1 MMPVP
6 GIPRD
11 IVEKDFLSSEYDFVT
26 YICRRNGVERERT
39 LELLKEKRNRAIK
52 TMVGIKI
59 PEKKIKKALKDA
71 ADEQKKYLIRL
82 GINPEELY

>member
-1 MMPVP
+1 MIPVP

-11 IVEKDFLSSEYDFVT
+11 IIEKDFLSSDYDFVT
-26 YICRRNGVERERT
+26 YICQCNGVEREKT

-52 TMVGIKI
+52 TMVGLKI
-59 PEKKIKKALKDA
+59 PEEKIKKALKDA